1 MRNGAINEGRVS
13 EIWKVRE
20 RADAGVVNY
29 TMQIIKE
36 GKGKKK
42 EEGKRRRVTKTGEEQ

>member
-20 RADAGVVNY
+20 RADAVMVKY

-36 GKGKKK
+36 GKEKKK
-42 EEGKRRRVTKTGEEQ
+42 KKREKGDG